1 MEQVAAPRRMFSGT
15 DLRRLIVPLV
25 IEQVLA
31 VTVGMAD
38 VIMVSSVGEAAVSG
52 VSLVD
57 MVNVLIINVFAALA
71 TGGAVV
77 SAQLIGA
84 KERER
89 ACHSAKQL
97 LLIVSVISAVVMA
110 LCLLF
115 RTPLLRLLFGQI
127 DPDVMRNARV
137 YFLLSALSYPFLA
150 VYNASAA
157 LFRAQGNSRI
167 SMQVSIVINVLN
179 IGGNALFIYGM
190 TMGAAG
196 AALSSLI
203 SRALGAVIMTAL
215 LRCPGNLVSIGRGG
229 SFRPDGAMIGRI
241 LNIGIPNGLENSMF
255 QLGKI
260 LVVGIIAAFG
270 TTQIAA
276 NAVANNFDALGC
288 LPGQALSLAI
298 ITVVGQCVGAQDYE
312 QARYYAKK
320 LMKLA
325 YLIMAALNIVIL
337 ASLPLTLRAYNLS
350 PDTMKLA
357 MILIFIHDG
366 SAILLWPAAFTLPNV
381 LRAAN
386 DVRFAMA
393 VSIFSMWVF
402 RCVFGFILGSWLGW
416 GAIGVWVAMI
426 MDWIFRASLFVWRY
440 LSGRWTRHKIA

>member
-1 MEQVAAPRRMFSGT
+1 MFSGT

-190 TMGAAG
+190 AMGAAG
-196 AALSSLI
+196 AALSSLM

-215 LRCPGNLVSIGRGG
+215 LRRPGNLVSIGRGG
-229 SFRPDGAMIGRI
+229 SFRPDGVMIGRI

>member
-190 TMGAAG
+190 AMGAAG

-215 LRCPGNLVSIGRGG
+215 LRRPGNLVSIGRGG

>member
-1 MEQVAAPRRMFSGT
+1 MFSGT

-190 TMGAAG
+190 AMGAAG

-215 LRCPGNLVSIGRGG
+215 LRRPGNLVSIGRGG

>member
-127 DPDVMRNARV
+127 DPDVMRNARI

-215 LRCPGNLVSIGRGG
+215 LRRPGNLVSIGRGG

-440 LSGRWTRHKIA
+440 LSGRWTWHKIA

>member
-190 TMGAAG
+190 AMGAAG
-196 AALSSLI
+196 AALSSLM

-215 LRCPGNLVSIGRGG
+215 LRRPGNLVSIGRGG
-229 SFRPDGAMIGRI
+229 SFRPDGVMIGRI

>member
-1 MEQVAAPRRMFSGT
+1 MEQTVAGHRLFTNGG
-15 DLRRLIVPLV
+15 LRRLIIPLV

-31 VTVGMAD
+31 VTVGMTD

-57 MVNVLIINVFAALA
+57 MINMLIINIFAALA

-84 KERER
+84 QERER

-97 LLIVSVISAVVMA
+97 LVVIGVISLAIMGLSLA
-110 LCLLF
+110 F
-115 RTPLLRLLFGQI
+115 RAPLLRLLFGEI
-127 DPDVMRNARV
+127 APDVMQNAMV

-150 VYNASAA
+150 GYNASAA

-167 SMQVSIVINVLN
+167 SMQVAAVFNLMNIV
-179 IGGNALFIYGM
+179 GNAVFIYGVG
-190 TMGAAG
+190 MGAAG

-203 SRALGAVIMTAL
+203 ARAAGAVIMTIL
-215 LRCPGNLVSIGRGG
+215 LRHPENLVTIGGTGG
-229 SFRPDGAMIGRI
+229 FRPDPVMIGRI
-241 LNIGIPNGLENSMF
+241 LNIGVPNGLENSMF
-255 QLGKI
+255 QLGRV
-260 LVVGIIAAFG
+260 LVVGIIATFG

-276 NAVANNFDALGC
+276 NAVANNFDSLGC

-298 ITVVGQCVGAQDYE
+298 ITVVGQCIGAQDYE
-312 QARYYAKK
+312 QARYYARK
-320 LMKLA
+320 LLKIA
-325 YLIMAALNIVIL
+325 YVIMIVLNIIIL
-337 ASLPLTLRAYNLS
+337 TTLPLTLRLYNLS
-350 PDTMKLA
+350 PETMRLA
-357 MILIFIHDG
+357 TVLIFIHDG
-366 SAILLWPAAFTLPNV
+366 SAMLLWPAAFTLPNV

-402 RCVFGFILGSWLGW
+402 RCVFGYILGSQLGY
-416 GAIGVWVAMI
+416 GAIGVWMAMV
-426 MDWIFRASLFVWRY
+426 MDWIFRASVFVWRY
-440 LSGRWTRHKIA
+440 RSGQWTRFKIE